1 MLDEARAVAER
12 PRMRPSVAVLAVLG
26 CIGCSGCSGRKN
38 DSPPGRDT
46 ERTCNDRVSIYK
58 GSIDVDTPDYVQH
71 VMRGDDVVEEVI
83 AGLDHVV
90 SKAPRIDFTLDYPFE
105 KPFTGSVTGEITLRG
120 VIDAVRSGFRH
131 MYGGTTQRDIPN
143 MENKSVTGPYG
154 SAFHVIGDLV
164 IERIDLCDG
173 RWLELAIGS

>member
-26 CIGCSGCSGRKN
+26 CIGWSGCCGRKN

-58 GSIDVDTPDYVQH
+58 GSIDVDAPDYVQH

-90 SKAPRIDFTLDYPFE
+90 SKAPRIDFTLDYPCRADCTE
-105 KPFTGSVTGEITLRG
+105 LIRPRSATGVVRP
-120 VIDAVRSGFRH
+120 DVRSR
-131 MYGGTTQRDIPN
+131 R
-143 MENKSVTGPYG
+143 S
-154 SAFHVIGDLV
+154 S
-164 IERIDLCDG
+164 
-173 RWLELAIGS
+173 